1 MLDFSRAAL
10 QQFAVNPAPAR
21 FAVVRRSCTIVLPN
35 GIQVAFGAQVRKAN
49 LEEVCIGDTN
59 PRRSTQC
66 LESISL
72 FILFEFVVGTDV
84 RHVEGFQIIM
94 SARLRG
100 YWGILYPYQ
109 PRRLP
114 PL

>member
-49 LEEVCIGDTN
+49 LEEVCVGDTN
-59 PRRSTQC
+59 PRRSTSC
-66 LESISL
+66 LKSIR
-72 FILFEFVVGTDV
+72 FFVALKFMIGTNVGNI
-84 RHVEGFQIIM
+84 EGFEIIM
-94 SARLRG
+94 GSRLGSA
-100 YWGILYPYQ
+100 WVSWILTN
-109 PRRLP
+109 LAG
-114 PL
+114 